1 MCMKT
6 GAQKCTYIP
15 KVKELKADCG
25 GCQVVLPRSPSIV
38 LLTAHLEGMQSTD
51 RVQWFSPFSVCLSCT
66 EIIHPSFLVKL
77 TSHDAAKQDYK
88 SSIIST

>member
-25 GCQVVLPRSPSIV
+25 GCQVVLLRSPSIV
-38 LLTAHLEGMQSTD
+38 LLTAHLEGMQSRD

-66 EIIHPSFLVKL
+66 EPCSFLVKL